1 MFVNS
6 STGNILYRMNM
17 CLAFTV
23 CGLFMI
29 LVGNLCPD
37 KFNMKDISSQDALR
51 AAVTTTVAAT
61 AKGATA
67 AASAAYE
74 NKDTLI
80 EMKGKLAQK
89 EALL

>member
-17 CLAFTV
+17 CLAFVV

-29 LVGNLCPD
+29 LVGNLCPN
-37 KFNMKDISSQDALR
+37 KFDMRDISSQDALR
-51 AAVTTTVAAT
+51 AAVTTTVTAT
-61 AKGATA
+61 AKGATVA
-67 AASAAYE
+67 AKAAVE
-74 NKDTLI
+74 NKEKLI
-80 EMKGKLAQK
+80 EMKGKLDQK